1 MYIGVL
7 INIDLGSVNV
17 YRCVNQHRFRGVCMS
32 IGVLINID
40 LGSVNVYR
48 CVNQHRFRA
57 CVCL

>member
-1 MYIGVL
+1 
-7 INIDLGSVNV
+7 
-17 YRCVNQHRFRGVCMS
+17 MS

-48 CVNQHRFRA
+48 CVNQHRFRE